1 MFDTATVAVT
11 ARVSLAA
18 CVYRYRWI
26 ALAVFWS
33 LALCCAPRQ
42 SHAAALDCPELG
54 TMALPD
60 LFADLQ
66 IKLIAT
72 VNGVDLANEINDAI
86 NKLQIAQ
93 PNISYTEL
101 TNVAVAAYCRVVA
114 NTQGLTASE
123 KWTRMRQ
130 FDSVLQRQLAANM
143 EPAGT
148 LIIANIPL
156 PPPVYR
162 ELQSQAAKV
171 GQKPAQFMAAILSR
185 AAGN

>member
-1 MFDTATVAVT
+1 MKGLSRIGTGRQGRRFN
-11 ARVSLAA
+11 R
-18 CVYRYRWI
+18 CRWI
-26 ALAVFWS
+26 ASALFWGIAFNCIPS
-33 LALCCAPRQ
+33 Q
-42 SHAAALDCPELG
+42 SHAAGLDCPELG
-54 TMALPD
+54 TTAIPS

-66 IKLIAT
+66 IKLVAT
-72 VNGVDLANEINDAI
+72 GNSVDLANEINDAV

-93 PNISYTEL
+93 PNISYAEL
-101 TNVAVAAYCRVVA
+101 TNVAIAAYCRVVA
-114 NTQGLTASE
+114 NTEGLTPSE
-123 KWTRMRQ
+123 KWARMRQ
-130 FDSVLQRQLAANM
+130 FDTVLQRQLAANM

-148 LIIANIPL
+148 LIIANVPL

>member
-1 MFDTATVAVT
+1 MFDTATAAGT

-18 CVYRYRWI
+18 CVHRYRWI
-26 ALAVFWS
+26 ALAIFWS
-33 LALCCAPRQ
+33 LALCCAPAQ

-54 TMALPD
+54 TMAIPD
-60 LFADLQ
+60 LFTDLQ
-66 IKLIAT
+66 IKLIGT
-72 VNGVDLANEINDAI
+72 GNRVDLANEINDAI

-93 PNISYTEL
+93 PNISYAEL
-101 TNVAVAAYCRVVA
+101 TNVAIAAYCRVVA
-114 NTQGLTASE
+114 NTQGLTPSE
-123 KWTRMRQ
+123 RWTRMRQ
-130 FDSVLQRQLAANM
+130 FDSVLQRQLADNV

-171 GQKPAQFMAAILSR
+171 GQNSAQFMAAILSR